1 MTMTLLLGGAR
12 SGKSA
17 LAVDL
22 GRRHARDGGR
32 GREVVYIATAPH
44 VDDDMTRRIEMH
56 RADRP
61 ATWRTIEEETD
72 LDAAIDRSGDAL
84 AIVDCLTLWTSNLL
98 WTGLGDDDVV
108 ERARHVATRAAAR
121 AAPTIAISNE
131 VGLGVHPDTDLG
143 LRYRDLLGR
152 VNQIWAAAA
161 TTTLL
166 LVAGR
171 AIALDD
177 PLTLLGLEP

>member
-1 MTMTLLLGGAR
+1 MTLTLLLGGAR

-22 GRRHARDGGR
+22 GRRHALGG
-32 GREVVYIATAPH
+32 GGIVYIATAPD
-44 VDDDMTRRIEMH
+44 VDEDMIRRIERH

-61 ATWRTIEEETD
+61 AAWRTIEEETD
-72 LDAAIDRSGDAL
+72 VDAALDRSGDAL
-84 AIVDCLTLWTSNLL
+84 VIVDCLTLWTSNLL
-98 WTGLGDDDVV
+98 WAGLGDDDIVD
-108 ERARHVATRAAAR
+108 RARNVASRAAAR

-143 LRYRDLLGR
+143 RRYRDLLGR

-161 TTTLL
+161 TTSLL

-171 AIALDD
+171 AIPLDD
-177 PLTLLGLEP
+177 PLTLLGVEP